1 MAVDEVRRE
10 IAVFPITNFAC
21 AYKFYFKAV
30 FGSVVQLVVLHFV
43 KVYNNVYI
51 ISGVSFISCK
61 SIGISSLR
69 SLPMVT
75 LKILAMPNKFT
86 KYYATCNTWYGGR
99 N

>member
-61 SIGISSLR
+61 
-69 SLPMVT
+69 
-75 LKILAMPNKFT
+75 ILAMPNKFT